1 MVAAAGGLW
10 YNEFRECEKN
20 RTEKTMK
27 NYQITQWVHR
37 FIREQVE
44 MGDLCIDATMGNGYD
59 TALLSQ
65 LAGEQGRVVAF
76 DVQEMALE
84 HTRERLEKTGCP
96 KNYELVLQSHE
107 QMDHY
112 AKEDSVSCITFNLG
126 YLPGGDHEKATKA
139 DSSIRAIDKG
149 LKLLKKQGLMTV
161 CIYSGG
167 DSGFEERD
175 RVMGFL
181 RELDPKKYLVI
192 LSEYLNR
199 PNHPPIPVLIVK
211 L

>member
-1 MVAAAGGLW
+1 MVAVAGGLW
-10 YNEFRECEKN
+10 YNESRECEKD
-20 RTEKTMK
+20 RTGKNMK

-37 FIREQVE
+37 FLKEQVKA
-44 MGDLCIDATMGNGYD
+44 GDLCIDATMGNGYD

-65 LAGEQGRVVAF
+65 LAGEKGRVVAF
-76 DVQEMALE
+76 DVQEMALL
-84 HTRERLEKTGCP
+84 HTRERLEKMGCP

-107 QMDHY
+107 EMDRY

-139 DSSIRAIDKG
+139 DSSIRAIDTG
-149 LKLLKKQGLMTV
+149 LRLLKKQGLMTV

-175 RVMGFL
+175 RVIGFL

-199 PNHPPIPVLIVK
+199 PNHPPIPALIVR